1 MMQEALRALPAARH
15 VEMLLIKEEL
25 DNAAREA
32 AAADA
37 AVAAVAK
44 VCAGLPLSCAASRVP
59 HTWCWTLLHVL
70 KGPASP

>member
-1 MMQEALRALPAARH
+1 MLLPQEALRALPAARH

-44 VCAGLPLSCAASRVP
+44 VRGAPRQACSR
-59 HTWCWTLLHVL
+59 LLNCCISSTCHL
-70 KGPASP
+70 AIWG